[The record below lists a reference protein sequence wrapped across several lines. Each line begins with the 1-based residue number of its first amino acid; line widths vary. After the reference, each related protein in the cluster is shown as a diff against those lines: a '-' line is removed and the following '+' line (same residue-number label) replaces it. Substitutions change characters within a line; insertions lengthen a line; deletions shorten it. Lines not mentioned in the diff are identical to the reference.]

1 MSRHSSEGPS
11 QGSDANS
18 QDARSPGDGSL
29 GDRNPGVRSMTYAAL
44 AALAEAVIVVDHEEI
59 VDFVNPAAL
68 DLLGLDDADVLGY
81 RLSDVVQVADHA
93 IEGAAPLDLAPCLR
107 DGLRISLDDRLGLER
122 SDGAFVA
129 IEGSVSPLR
138 NRSGPPTGAV
148 MIFQD
153 VSDQRRRNRQL
164 DRAARF
170 DQLTGLLNRKGF
182 EQHVEES
189 LAAAKKRAEKTAL
202 QKRSESE
209 ADAEARNETSDV
221 LYYLDL
227 DLFKVVNDTCGH
239 AAGDMLMEWAASLIR
254 ERLGDDDVLARLGG
268 DEFGLLAQGLSMEAA
283 EDLSR
288 ELHQTLRNFRFVWQD
303 KNFIVGVSAGMV
315 PVTAEFD
322 DAADLLGA
330 ADKACYLAKRNGRGR
345 TQIYRKDSDDVRR
358 HHEQMAWIVK
368 LQRALDENLF
378 ALHWQRILPL
388 EPPSH
393 DRSLFFETLV
403 RMRDEESPGGLA
415 PPGEFLYVAERF
427 GLMPAVDRW
436 VVSHTLRNLAAQPK
450 ALIDRIECVSI
461 NLSGATLGDRDLL
474 PFLQREIEILKSDGV
489 PANRVCFEITET
501 AAVSNLRL
509 VSEMMHELRRLDCR
523 WALDDFGSGMSSYTY
538 LRELPV
544 DFVKVDGQIVAEILD
559 SPLSWTILQS
569 INEIAHVIDAR
580 TIAEHVETPAVLW
593 ELKRMGIDYAQG
605 FHIDRPTQLRKVEEP
620 TDYLQVEIVPTPPV
634 TVDS

>member
-1 MSRHSSEGPS
+1 
-11 QGSDANS
+11 
-18 QDARSPGDGSL
+18 
-29 GDRNPGVRSMTYAAL
+29 MTHEAL
-44 AALAEAVIVVDHEEI
+44 VALSEAVIVVDHEEV
-59 VDFVNPAAL
+59 VDFANPAAL
-68 DLLGLDDADVLGY
+68 TLLGIDDADVLGHP
-81 RLSDVVQVADHA
+81 LADVVLVADHA
-93 IEGAAPLDLAPCLR
+93 MEGAAPLDLAPCLR

-122 SDGAFVA
+122 ADGAFVA

-138 NRSGPPTGAV
+138 NRAGVPSGAV
-148 MIFQD
+148 MVFQD
-153 VSDQRRRNRQL
+153 VSDQRRKHRQM

-189 LAAAKKRAEKTAL
+189 LAAAKKRAEQVA
-202 QKRSESE
+202 SDSDAA
-209 ADAEARNETSDV
+209 ADCAKNEICEV

-239 AAGDMLMEWAASLIR
+239 AAGDMLMQWTASLIR

-268 DEFGLLAQGLSMEAA
+268 DEFGLLVQGLSMEAA
-283 EDLSR
+283 EELSG
-288 ELHQTLRNFRFVWQD
+288 ELHQALRNFRFVWQD
-303 KNFIVGVSAGMV
+303 KSFIVGVSAGMV

-368 LQRALDENLF
+368 LQRALDEDLF

-388 EPPSH
+388 EEPTH
-393 DRSLFFETLV
+393 ERRLFFETLV
-403 RMRDEESPGGLA
+403 RMRDQEFPGGLA
-415 PPGEFLYVAERF
+415 PPGEFLGVAERF
-427 GLMPAVDRW
+427 GLMSAVDRW
-436 VVSHTLRNLAAQPK
+436 VVQHTLRNLAAQPK
-450 ALIDRIECVSI
+450 ALIDQIECVSI

-474 PFLQREIEILKSDGV
+474 PFLLREIETLRAAGV

-509 VSEMMHELRRLDCR
+509 VSEMMHELRRQDCR

-580 TIAEHVETPAVLW
+580 TIAEHIETPAVLW
-593 ELKRMGIDYAQG
+593 ELKRMGIDYGQG
-605 FHIDRPTQLRKVEEP
+605 FHIGRPEPLKKVEAPSDYPEFEIEP
-620 TDYLQVEIVPTPPV
+620 TPAV